1 MKKSEIFLE
10 LLLGVPALGALVAG
24 GALFAF
30 SSFVM
35 PALRSVDAHTAITSM
50 QAINVEAPRS
60 ALMLPLVGSALT
72 AIAAVVAWKLIPSLR
87 ERESPGIRT
96 EGGH

>member
-1 MKKSEIFLE
+1 
-10 LLLGVPALGALVAG
+10 VA
-24 GALFAF
+24 A
-30 SSFVM
+30 
-35 PALRSVDAHTAITSM
+35 
-50 QAINVEAPRS
+50 
-60 ALMLPLVGSALT
+60 ALT

>member
-1 MKKSEIFLE
+1 MAVLDARS
-10 LLLGVPALGALVAG
+10 PAALA
-24 GALFAF
+24 AQEAF
-30 SSFVM
+30 V
-35 PALRSVDAHTAITSM
+35 TAMQITSIV
-50 QAINVEAPRS
+50 AA
-60 ALMLPLVGSALT
+60 ALT